1 MERLILDTGVLIG
14 IERGALGADVVAAED
29 DVAIS
34 AITASEL
41 LVGVEL
47 GAGAGG
53 PRRTF
58 VEGIL
63 ARTQTL
69 AFGLDTARE
78 HAMLAAH
85 TRRGGRPR
93 GAHDLLI
100 AATAHATG
108 RTVLTTDA
116 RAFDDLPG
124 VSHRVVPCG

>member
-63 ARTQTL
+63 ARTRGDGTRHWSHGPDDRRTRFRRPAGRFSPRRAVRLTQT
-69 AFGLDTARE
+69 R
-78 HAMLAAH
+78 
-85 TRRGGRPR
+85 
-93 GAHDLLI
+93 
-100 AATAHATG
+100 
-108 RTVLTTDA
+108 
-116 RAFDDLPG
+116 
-124 VSHRVVPCG
+124 

>member
-53 PRRTF
+53 PRRTSWKASWL
-58 VEGIL
+58 V
-63 ARTQTL
+63 R
-69 AFGLDTARE
+69 
-78 HAMLAAH
+78 
-85 TRRGGRPR
+85 
-93 GAHDLLI
+93 
-100 AATAHATG
+100 AATARATG